1 MARPGSCNLV
11 MMAAT
16 ELVTSKPR
24 IVGVVFRTLFVT
36 FLLTLLSF
44 AVSLLVGI
52 VGTVLFGTVRGHH
65 PEMTL
70 AYRHVA
76 FPVAITVAAVALIV
90 MAVVE
95 VRRYRQRLAIWRG
108 F

>member
-1 MARPGSCNLV
+1 MAT
-11 MMAAT
+11 T
-16 ELVTSKPR
+16 ELVTRKPR

-44 AVSLLVGI
+44 AVTLLVGI
-52 VGTVLFGTVRGHH
+52 IGTVLWAVIRGHN
-65 PEMTL
+65 PEMTV
-70 AYRHVA
+70 AYRHIA
-76 FPVAITVAAVALIV
+76 FPVAMTVAAVTLIV

-95 VRRYRQRLAIWRG
+95 VRRYRQRLAAWRG